1 MEDKLRLNTA
11 LYGFD
16 GIIGRR
22 DFALN
27 AMYITAIAML
37 ISIPFGFWISANI
50 TNFSDYF
57 DMPKIFM
64 QTPIWL
70 KFWIISLGT
79 VTLTL
84 SISNTFRRLNDISGK
99 VNMGLNISLAIFF
112 VMNAIGTYLF
122 PYALSSILGIVTFV
136 ISMCLYFIPGKITSK
151 YPYDFR
157 KTFNWGAFFGTWIW
171 GLINKTYVTLWQ
183 LILFFTPWGFIFAVI
198 CGLKGNEWAYKNK
211 KCNDVEEFNKSQKK
225 QSTIFSVLTL
235 ILVPVLY
242 FLFIIAMVT
251 MFVIAAS
258 MNTQTEPCPLNNSGE
273 QTPAVKIES
282 KLDSFISNMANLYFE
297 KYTIENNE
305 NKFYVLNSD
314 WKYAGFDQKKEMLD
328 LAATVAAN
336 ERRNMRKSDPKAES
350 EYYSKTSELKRTKI
364 YSSETGKLLGEY
376 VMDENIENS
385 SSFMDIVKS
394 AVNAYRFY
402 QP

>member
-22 DFALN
+22 DFVLN

-57 DMPKIFM
+57 DMPRIFM
-64 QTPIWL
+64 QLPIWL

-157 KTFNWGAFFGTWIW
+157 KIFNWGAFFGTWIW

-242 FLFIIAMVT
+242 FLFIIAVVA
-251 MFVIAAS
+251 MFAIAAS

-273 QTPAVKIES
+273 QTPVKIES

-297 KYTIENNE
+297 KYTIEKNE

-336 ERRNMRKSDPKAES
+336 ERRNMRKSDPNAES

-364 YSSETGKLLGEY
+364 YSSETGKLLGEF
-376 VMDENIENS
+376 VMDENIDNS